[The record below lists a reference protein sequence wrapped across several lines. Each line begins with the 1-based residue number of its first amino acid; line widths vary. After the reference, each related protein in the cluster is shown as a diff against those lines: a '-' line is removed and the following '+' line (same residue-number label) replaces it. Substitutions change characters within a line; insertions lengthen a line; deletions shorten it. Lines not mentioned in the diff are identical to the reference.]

1 MEPRFGQDFGH
12 VRVHAD
18 ARAADS
24 AFAVNALTGVLLFI
38 ADATRKSG
46 QPIFF
51 VKLGCIVLALVVTR
65 RARSM
70 VAGSAA
76 PGDASQKIVAIVS
89 LVLWLGAIAAGRLMA
104 YL

>member
-1 MEPRFGQDFGH
+1 M
-12 VRVHAD
+12 
-18 ARAADS
+18 
-24 AFAVNALTGVLLFI
+24 NALTGVLLFI

>member
-1 MEPRFGQDFGH
+1 
-12 VRVHAD
+12 VH
-18 ARAADS
+18 
-24 AFAVNALTGVLLFI
+24 
-38 ADATRKSG
+38 
-46 QPIFF
+46 
-51 VKLGCIVLALVVTR
+51 CLALVVTR

-76 PGDASQKIVAIVS
+76 PGDASQKIVAIAS